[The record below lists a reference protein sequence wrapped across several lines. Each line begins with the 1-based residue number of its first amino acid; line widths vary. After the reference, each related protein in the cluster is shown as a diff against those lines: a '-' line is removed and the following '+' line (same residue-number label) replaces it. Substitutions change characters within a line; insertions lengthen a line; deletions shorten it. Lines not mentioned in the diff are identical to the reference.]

1 MKKLLLLLSAATLTG
16 SLNAQSKPYF
26 QQDVAYTIHVKL
38 DDEKHF
44 LYGDEKLIYKNN
56 SPDAL
61 PFIWMH
67 IWPNAY
73 KNNQTA
79 LGKQLTENGELKF
92 HYAKDEDRGY
102 IDSLN
107 FTVDGQPVKTEA
119 HPQHIDIIKIVLNQ
133 PLQPGGEITIATPFR
148 VKIPSG
154 EFSRLGHIK
163 QQYQITQWYP
173 KPAVYDRNGWNE
185 IPYLDQGEFYSEF
198 GKFDV
203 FISVPKNYVVGATG
217 DLTDCPEE
225 VKWLD
230 EKAAATAKKDYDYSD
245 VEFPASSP
253 EFKTLHYHQERVH
266 DFAWFCDKR
275 YNVLKGDVNMPHSK
289 RKVTTWVMFT
299 NDHARL
305 WKNSIPYVNDALN
318 YYSLWNGDY
327 PYNHCTAVDG
337 ALSAGGGMEYP
348 NITVIGG
355 VNSAATLETVIM
367 HEVGHNWFY
376 GILGS
381 NERANGWLDEGI
393 NSANELRYHE
403 TKYPNWSL
411 VGGQSGPNGLANLAG
426 LEKLKQKAQYYLL
439 FNISARQHT
448 DQPCQ
453 FHSADFTSTNY
464 GTIMYSKTAV
474 VFDYLRGYLGD
485 TLYDKAMS
493 TYFERWKF
501 KHPQPEDLFSTL
513 EEVTGRNLDWLR
525 QLINTTDHLDYKI
538 VSAKRNSDNTWA
550 VTLRNTGDIAGPVAL
565 HGIRIGALPKTVWY
579 EGFTG
584 EKTLTLPAGDYD
596 RIRIDFEEDMP
607 EINRKNNSYHTHGLL
622 RKTEPF
628 KLQLGGSYEDPTR
641 TQLFW
646 SPVVGLNHYDKFMI
660 GAAIYNQTI
669 FPKKFQFAV
678 MPMYAFG
685 SKDLVGHGEAF
696 FNIMPKKAFRL
707 IKIGAIGNS
716 YHMLNVADMNLPG
729 ANEDFNARKLR
740 FIKVAPGI
748 SFEFKK
754 KRLRNPTTHTL
765 SFRAVWVREF
775 LVTTTID
782 PNTTTRTIAPYD
794 RTFYEANY
802 LINNANKKN
811 PWNILTQ
818 FQTGDNM
825 SKVQVTA
832 NYKLRYKRNRSID
845 FRFFAGG
852 FLSDAANN
860 GMYRFRLSGW
870 GPQGIGNH
878 DYLYDHVFAARNQLT
893 GFFSR
898 QMVNTDGAF
907 KIYSP
912 LGQSSNWL
920 TALNA
925 DIQLPFKPRIFSFV
939 RLYADAGMYSVD
951 GTGGET
957 GFQYN
962 AGLHVQLGIADV
974 YLPLLYSADI
984 KEYLDTNDIK
994 LLETVRFTIRFDD
1007 LRPAKIL
1014 SNAF

>member
-56 SPDAL
+56 STDAL

-92 HYAKDEDRGY
+92 HFAKDEDRGY

-253 EFKTLHYHQERVH
+253 EFKTLHYHQEKVH

-381 NERANGWLDEGI
+381 NERLNGWLDEGI

-439 FNISARQHT
+439 FNMSAKQHT

-453 FHSADFTSTNY
+453 LHSADFTSTNY

-474 VFDYLRGYLGD
+474 VFDYLRSYLGD

-493 TYFERWKF
+493 TYFDRWKF

-513 EEVTGRNLDWLR
+513 EEVTSRKLNWLR

-538 VSAKRNSDNTWA
+538 VSATRNSDNTWT

-584 EKTLTLPAGDYD
+584 EKTFTLPAGDYD

-607 EINRKNNSYHTHGLL
+607 EINRKNNTYHTHGLL
-622 RKTEPF
+622 RKAEPF
-628 KLQLGGSYEDPTR
+628 KLQLGGSYEDPSR

-646 SPVVGLNHYDKFMI
+646 SPVVGLNHYDKFMA
-660 GAAIYNQTI
+660 GVAIYNQTI
-669 FPKKFQFAV
+669 FPKKFQFAL
-678 MPMYAFG
+678 MPMYGFG
-685 SKDLVGHGEAF
+685 SKELNGHGEAF

-707 IKIGAIGNS
+707 IKIGAVGNT
-716 YHMLNVADMNLPG
+716 YNMLNVADMGIPG
-729 ANEDFNARKLR
+729 TNDEFNSRKLR
-740 FIKVAPGI
+740 FIKIAPRI

-754 KRLRNPTTHTL
+754 KRQRNPVTHTL
-765 SFRAVWVREF
+765 SFRAIWVREDR
-775 LVTTTID
+775 VTYLLD
-782 PNTTTRTIAPYD
+782 PNTTSLVIRPYD

-802 LINNANKKN
+802 FINNASKKN

-818 FQTGDNM
+818 FQAGDNM
-825 SKVQVTA
+825 SKVQITG
-832 NYKLRYKRNRSID
+832 NYKLRYKRNRAID

-852 FLSDAANN
+852 FLSDAGNN
-860 GMYRFRLSGW
+860 GLYRFRLSGW

-878 DYLYDHVFAARNQLT
+878 DYLYDHVFTARNQLT

-907 KIYSP
+907 KVYSP
-912 LGQSSNWL
+912 VGQTSNWL
-920 TALNA
+920 TSLNA
-925 DIQLPFKPRIFSFV
+925 DIQLPFKPGVFSWL
-939 RLYADAGMYSVD
+939 RLYADVGLYSID

-957 GFQYN
+957 AFQYN
-962 AGLHVQLGIADV
+962 AGLHLQFGIADV
-974 YLPLLYSADI
+974 YLPLLYSTDI
-984 KEYLDTNDIK
+984 KEYLDVNDINIF
-994 LLETVRFTIRFDD
+994 ETVRFSIRFDD